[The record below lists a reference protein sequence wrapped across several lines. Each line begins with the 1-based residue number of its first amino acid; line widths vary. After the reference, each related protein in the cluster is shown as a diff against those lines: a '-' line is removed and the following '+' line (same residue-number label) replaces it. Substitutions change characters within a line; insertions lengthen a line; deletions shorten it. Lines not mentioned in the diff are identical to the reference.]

1 MTRLRPADAASA
13 YKSYL
18 RRLSDML
25 DDQPFLL
32 GAVPT
37 VADFA
42 CYHPLWF
49 TRTRTPSVAWSSAMQ
64 RLICASAALE
74 GAA

>member
-1 MTRLRPADAASA
+1 MTRLRPADAAAA

-37 VADFA
+37 VAN
-42 CYHPLWF
+42 PL
-49 TRTRTPSVAWSSAMQ
+49 RLSATPVTY
-64 RLICASAALE
+64 RLPPPPLGNGNSTADSRS
-74 GAA
+74 